1 MLFPDQ
7 VEEQRVGNVGWRWL
21 QEEGKRDVEV
31 GGLSGAYRADAEVG
45 VVAVGVVL
53 VRAGTGVQGGEWKGR
68 KSGWIRKGS
77 GQQGRLRD
85 KVVVLQ
91 AVVLHAGVQGGRA
104 V

>member
-1 MLFPDQ
+1 MKVRGLF
-7 VEEQRVGNVGWRWL
+7 
-21 QEEGKRDVEV
+21 
-31 GGLSGAYRADAEVG
+31 GAYGADAEVA

-53 VRAGTGVQGGEWKGR
+53 GRAGTGVQGGEWKGG
-68 KSGWIRKGS
+68 KSEWIRKGS
-77 GQQGRLRD
+77 GQQGRLGD